1 MNHFVDQQK
10 VIRAKDIAMK
20 RKPRLIERPHKFNEL
35 SDAEKIEARLAWL
48 EWKMVQVLWHIV
60 RLTAFI
66 GAAIITW
73 LTSEAAGSRSPWLL
87 VPMFVGCL
95 ALIGW
100 WAQRSEFRGA
110 PPHVDFIDP

>member
-1 MNHFVDQQK
+1 
-10 VIRAKDIAMK
+10 MK
-20 RKPRLIERPHKFNEL
+20 RKRGLIDRLQGFNEL

-60 RLTAFI
+60 RLAAFL
-66 GAAIITW
+66 GVAIITW

-87 VPMFVGCL
+87 VPVFVICL
-95 ALIGW
+95 VLIGW